1 MAIEKQEMTYTLN
14 IPNVSVTPSSSSL
27 HSASESPV
35 QRPAIAGNPEGPNN
49 HFQVY
54 QKCLLEHEFDS
65 QEAFVSAHVQ
75 RVQHGIYSNPDKLQF
90 YGTSTGEMKVT
101 FVAVTF
107 TFHPMH
113 SLKHRFQRAN
123 ISIMASNDK
132 QHGLRI
138 VKFAPHLAYGRISTE
153 NLHWTFALSS
163 TIGVT
168 QPFNASVT
176 PSTSFDKQKVIDA
189 MLKVQGSALSNNGL
203 ESSKVVWSLEE
214 NQQQATGLPRE
225 FTFVFL
231 VERPDPNAALRL
243 AITIKACFSKDIGND
258 ILPHDPVGGGWV
270 NLGTN
275 EIGQRFSS
283 TPFNFAAMTGQFE
296 DLIELPGKAATIAV

>member
-1 MAIEKQEMTYTLN
+1 MADDKQETTYTLN
-14 IPNVSVTPSSSSL
+14 IPNVTITPASSDQQPRVTS
-27 HSASESPV
+27 
-35 QRPAIAGNPEGPNN
+35 NPDGPDD

-54 QKCLLEHEFDS
+54 QKCLLEHEFENHD
-65 QEAFVSAHVQ
+65 AFVSARVQ
-75 RVQHGIYSNPDKLQF
+75 RIQHGIYSDPKKLQF

-107 TFHPMH
+107 AFHTMH
-113 SLKHRFQRAN
+113 SLKHRFQRAA
-123 ISIMASNDK
+123 ISVMASDDK

-138 VKFAPHLAYGRISTE
+138 VKFAPHIAYGRISTE

-168 QPFNASVT
+168 QLINASVT
-176 PSTSFDKQKVIDA
+176 PSTSFDRQKVIDA
-189 MLKVQGSALSNNGL
+189 MLKIQGSALSNNGL
-203 ESSKVVWSLEE
+203 ESSKLVWSLEE
-214 NQQQATGLPRE
+214 NQQQAAGLPRE

-243 AITIKACFSKDIGND
+243 AITIKPCFSRDIGND
-258 ILPHDPVGGGWV
+258 ILHDPVGGGWV

-275 EIGQRFSS
+275 EMGQRFSS
-283 TPFNFAAMTGQFE
+283 TPFNFATMAGNFE
-296 DLIELPGKAATIAV
+296 DLIELPGKAVTIAV